1 MNKICGCLLLTA
13 IFGAAQNPPARP
25 SVQQSQVVAGA
36 NTNAMNAPSPSQMYC
51 AGFMTREHVKDDV
64 HVVGGEHSPEVT
76 RFEAGTVI
84 YLEGA
89 NVEEGQTYEILRELK
104 DPNEYQAYPGQ
115 RSLVNRTGQAY
126 AEIGRVK
133 VRVKRAKVAVANA
146 EMTCSE
152 IVPGDIAIPFV
163 EKQIPFF
170 RKATNFDRFA
180 ASNGKATGRIVMGK
194 EFDDFLAYG
203 NIAYVNIGSNDGV
216 KVGDYL
222 RAVRNYQEIQDD
234 PERSLSF
241 KAKITEDTL
250 KHASSFDVR
259 RQARDLP
266 RRSLG
271 EMIVIGTT
279 PTTATGLVTLS
290 LEELHVGDGVELEEE
305 QPVVET
311 GAPSTA
317 FTPAIAQAEEQ
328 AAQTVQAQPPT
339 IYCSANPATVRVG
352 ESSTITCTATSPMDR
367 QVTLHFSAPAGQ
379 LTPRMNRVTLDTT
392 GLEPG
397 PVVVNATATDEGGLS
412 ASTSTTV
419 TVEAAPA
426 VPVATKIA
434 ELNFKPN
441 SSYVNNQAKAI
452 LDDIALRLQREPSTS
467 VLLVGSATATE
478 NPQLST
484 QRGTNAGTYLS
495 KTKGI
500 DASRIQSKPAAQ
512 PDGNKVEVWIVPAGA
527 PAPQ

>member
-1 MNKICGCLLLTA
+1 MNKICVCLLLAA
-13 IFGAAQNPPARP
+13 ILGAAQNPPARP
-25 SVQQSQVVAGA
+25 GVQQSQVVAGA
-36 NTNAMNAPSPSQMYC
+36 NTNAINAPSPSQMYC

-76 RFEAGTVI
+76 RFESGTVV

-89 NVEEGQTYEILRELK
+89 NVKEGETYEILRELR
-104 DPNEYQAYPGQ
+104 DPNEYEAYPGQ
-115 RSLVNRTGQAY
+115 RSLVSRTGQPY

-133 VRVKRAKVAVANA
+133 VRVKQEKVAVADA

-163 EKQIPFF
+163 QKQIPFF
-170 RKATNFDRFA
+170 RKATNFDVFA
-180 ASNGKATGRIVMGK
+180 APSGKATGRIVMGK
-194 EFDDFLAYG
+194 EFDGYLGYG
-203 NIAYVNIGSNDGV
+203 NVAYVNIGSNDGV
-216 KVGDYL
+216 KIGDYL
-222 RAVRNYQEIQDD
+222 RALRNYQEIQDD

-259 RQARDLP
+259 RQAKELP

-271 EMIVIGTT
+271 EMIVIGLT
-279 PTTATGLVTLS
+279 PTTATGLITRS

-305 QPVVET
+305 QPVVEQ
-311 GAPSTA
+311 PSTTTA

-328 AAQTVQAQPPT
+328 AVQNTPQPPT

-352 ESSTITCTATSPMDR
+352 ESSTITCTANSPMDR
-367 QVTLHFSAPAGQ
+367 QVTLHFSAPVGQ

-392 GLEPG
+392 GLQPG
-397 PVVVNATATDEGGLS
+397 PVVINATAIDEGGLS

-426 VPVATKIA
+426 VPIASKIA
-434 ELNFKPN
+434 ELTFKPN

-452 LDDIALRLQREPSTS
+452 LDDVALRLQRDTSTT

-478 NPQLST
+478 NPQLGT

-500 DASRIQSKPAAQ
+500 DPSRIQSKPAAQ